1 MDDDFALHRGS
12 RYRTVLVDL
21 ERRTLVDVL
30 PDRSA
35 DTFACWLREHPGV
48 KIPVKDLQEAR
59 RFYENTLGVTP
70 VREDE
75 EFLEYRTGD
84 SRFGIYPDQEAAGS
98 AQHTLGS
105 FMVED
110 IEATVT
116 ELRSR
121 DVTFEEYD
129 MPGLKTENGIAQS
142 GDAKVAFF
150 RDPDGNI
157 LSVVEQNV

>member
-1 MDDDFALHRGS
+1 MVLGE
-12 RYRTVLVDL
+12 RTFY
-21 ERRTLVDVL
+21 
-30 PDRSA
+30 A
-35 DTFACWLREHPGV
+35 N
-48 KIPVKDLQEAR
+48 IPVKDLQEAK
-59 RFYENTLGVTP
+59 RFYENTLGASP

-84 SRFGIYPDQEAAGS
+84 SHFGLYPNQDAAGS
-98 AQHTLGS
+98 ALHTLGS

-121 DVTFEEYD
+121 GIDFEEYD
-129 MPGLKTENGIAQS
+129 MPGLKTENGIAQI
-142 GDAKVAFF
+142 GPYKGAFF

-157 LSVVEQNV
+157 LSVVEVEENV